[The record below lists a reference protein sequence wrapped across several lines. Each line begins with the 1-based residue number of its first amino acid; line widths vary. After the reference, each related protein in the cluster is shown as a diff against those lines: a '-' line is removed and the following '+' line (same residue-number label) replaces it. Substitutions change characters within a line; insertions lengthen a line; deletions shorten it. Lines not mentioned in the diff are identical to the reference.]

1 MVETYGELND
11 LKTNAVLVCHAFSG
25 NHIAAGKKDDVTGW
39 WNQIIGPD
47 KAINTNDYFVVCC
60 NNLGGCSGSSG
71 PISINP
77 KTNKV
82 YGSGFPQVSVYD
94 WEASQKILMDK

>member
-1 MVETYGELND
+1 MKIETKLISFPEGIVLKSGDKLDSFDLMVETYGELNE

-60 NNLGGCSGSSG
+60 NN
-71 PISINP
+71 
-77 KTNKV
+77 
-82 YGSGFPQVSVYD
+82 
-94 WEASQKILMDK
+94 